1 MTFSSLALKNIHR
14 NFKNYLLYIFSV
26 TIAITFYYIFCSIK
40 YNSKIMFASDTSLKF
55 LVIMNMS
62 SVVLVLFSAVFIW
75 YCNAFFTKKRK
86 KEVALYTLLGVPKKR
101 VARMLFFEN
110 MLVMVL
116 SLTLGILIG
125 ILFSKFFMMLVLKL
139 MEIPVE
145 VGFSVPFQAV
155 LDTGIIFVILFVIAS
170 FHSASLIYRFQI
182 IELFSAS
189 KKVEQEPKTS
199 FILSIA
205 SILCL
210 GVGYY
215 LSQHMLNQHLAL
227 IALAVLI
234 LVILGTFGLFS
245 SVVVTFTKTL
255 KRFEGFYYKG
265 DHLIAVSNIVYRIKT
280 HARTLALIAIL
291 SATTLTAFGV
301 CYSFF
306 FNYDQ
311 STHERY
317 PHSYIYQYDDLSQD
331 NEIAPAFIN
340 AIENSGH
347 PLVYD
352 YQIEVSYV
360 PVEIVSAGSKSDAV
374 DNFALDAQRDAWFI
388 SESTANLYLKSHH
401 LNEISVPQGEFIAM
415 DPYAARGW
423 YSYSSIKQIYTSN
436 QTTHDLKITD
446 VLPYYLT
453 SQMEPPIYIMN
464 DESYNHLNSPLKTY
478 FHAYTVQ
485 NDKSV
490 KQLEAD
496 LGTIIN
502 KYDGVKLHSFY
513 RTYIS
518 LGDMKGLMLFAGIF
532 MGIVFL
538 ILTGSILYFKMINEA
553 EEDQPKYTIMRKI
566 GYSHPMIKQAIYKQM
581 AAMFT
586 LPIILGILHS
596 LFALRAFESLMTSS
610 LITPILISVGMYIFI
625 YLCFYLLTV
634 QYYYRTAISGK

>member
-26 TIAITFYYIFCSIK
+26 TIAITFYYIFCAIK
-40 YNSKIMFASDTSLKF
+40 YNSQIMFASDTSQKF
-55 LVIMNMS
+55 QVIMNMS
-62 SVVLVLFSAVFIW
+62 SVVLVLFTAVFIW

-101 VARMLFFEN
+101 VARMLFIEN

-116 SLTLGILIG
+116 SLTLGILVG

-155 LDTGIIFVILFVIAS
+155 LDTGVIFVVLFVIAS
-170 FHSASLIYRFQI
+170 IHSASLIYRFQI

-189 KKVEQEPKTS
+189 KKVEKEPKTS
-199 FILSIA
+199 FLLSLASIA
-205 SILCL
+205 CL
-210 GVGYY
+210 GLGYY
-215 LSQHMLNQHLAL
+215 LSQHMLNQYLAF
-227 IALAVLI
+227 IALAVLL

-245 SVVVTFTKTL
+245 SVIVTFTKSL
-255 KRFEGFYYKG
+255 KKFEGFYYKG
-265 DHLIAVSNIVYRIKT
+265 DHLIAISNIVYRIKT

-306 FNYDQ
+306 FDYDQ
-311 STHERY
+311 STHNRY
-317 PHSYIYQYDDLSQD
+317 PHSYIYQYEDLNQE
-331 NEIAPAFIN
+331 NELSTAFLNTIN
-340 AIENSGH
+340 KSGH
-347 PLVYD
+347 PLIYD
-352 YQIEVSYV
+352 YQIEASLIPIKVVSDDTNTNNESSFYI
-360 PVEIVSAGSKSDAV
+360 PE
-374 DNFALDAQRDAWFI
+374 QRNAYFI
-388 SESTANLYLKSHH
+388 SESTANLYLKSQH
-401 LNEISVPQGEFIAM
+401 LNEISVPKDEFIAM
-415 DPYAARGW
+415 DPYAAKGW
-423 YSYSSIKQIYTSN
+423 YDYDSIKQIYTSN
-436 QTTHDLKITD
+436 QTTHDLKIAN

-453 SQMEPPIYIMN
+453 SQMESPVYILS
-464 DESYNHLNSPLKTY
+464 DEGYNQLNAPLKAH
-478 FHAYTVQ
+478 FHAYSVQ
-485 NDKSV
+485 NAKSAG
-490 KQLEAD
+490 QLDDD
-496 LGTIIN
+496 LRAIANQYENIDL
-502 KYDGVKLHSFY
+502 YSFY

-553 EEDQPKYTIMRKI
+553 EEDQAKYTIMRKI

-581 AAMFT
+581 AVMFS
-586 LPIILGILHS
+586 LPIILGILHA
-596 LFALRAFESLMTSS
+596 LFALRAFESLMASS

-634 QYYYRTAISGK
+634 QYYYRAAISGK

>member
-40 YNSKIMFASDTSLKF
+40 YNSQIMFAADTSQKF
-55 LVIMNMS
+55 QVIMNMS
-62 SVVLVLFSAVFIW
+62 SVVLVLFTAVFIW

-86 KEVALYTLLGVPKKR
+86 KEVALYTLLGVPKQR
-101 VARMLFFEN
+101 VARMLFIEN

-145 VGFSVPFQAV
+145 VGFSVPLRAV
-155 LDTGIIFVILFVIAS
+155 LDTGIIFVILFVVAS
-170 FHSASLIYRFQI
+170 IHSASLIYRFQI

-189 KKVEQEPKTS
+189 KKVEKEPKTS
-199 FILSIA
+199 FILSLA
-205 SILCL
+205 SIACL
-210 GVGYY
+210 GLGYY
-215 LSQHMLNQHLAL
+215 LSQHMLNQYLAL
-227 IALAVLI
+227 IALAVLL

-245 SVVVTFTKTL
+245 SVIVTFTKSL

-265 DHLIAVSNIVYRIKT
+265 DHLIAISNIVYRIRT

-306 FNYDQ
+306 FDYDQ
-311 STHERY
+311 STHNRY
-317 PHSYIYQYDDLSQD
+317 PHAYIYQYDDLSQE
-331 NEIAPAFIN
+331 NKIASAFMDTIGK
-340 AIENSGH
+340 SDH
-347 PLVYD
+347 PLVYE
-352 YQIEVSYV
+352 YNIEASIIPLEVVSEDTNTNKENAFYI
-360 PVEIVSAGSKSDAV
+360 PQ
-374 DNFALDAQRDAWFI
+374 NRDAYFV

-401 LNEISVPQGEFIAM
+401 LSEISVPSGEFIAM
-415 DPYAARGW
+415 DPYAAKGW
-423 YSYSSIKQIYTSN
+423 YDYSSIKQIYTAN
-436 QTTHDLKITD
+436 QSSHELKISS

-453 SQMEPPIYIMN
+453 TQRESPVYILE
-464 DESYNHLNSPLKTY
+464 DDAYNQLNAPLKTY
-478 FHAYTVQ
+478 FHAYSIQ
-485 NDKSV
+485 DDK
-490 KQLEAD
+490 KAGQLDEA
-496 LGTIIN
+496 LSSIVN
-502 KYDGVKLHSFY
+502 SYEGVELYSFY
-513 RTYIS
+513 KNYIN
-518 LGDMKGLMLFAGIF
+518 LGDMKGLMLFSGIF

-553 EEDQPKYTIMRKI
+553 EEDQDKYTIMRKI

-581 AAMFT
+581 AVMFS
-586 LPIILGILHS
+586 LPIILGILHA
-596 LFALRAFESLMTSS
+596 LFALRAFETLMMSS
-610 LITPILISVGMYIFI
+610 LVVPILISVGMYIFI
-625 YLCFYLLTV
+625 YLCFYFLTV